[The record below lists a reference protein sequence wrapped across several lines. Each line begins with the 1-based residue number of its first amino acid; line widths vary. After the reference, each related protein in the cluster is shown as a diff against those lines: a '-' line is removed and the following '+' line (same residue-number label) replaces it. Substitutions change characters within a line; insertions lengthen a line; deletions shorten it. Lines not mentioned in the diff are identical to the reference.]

1 MARKI
6 KLSENQLTQIIEKV
20 MRERNIT
27 LKEDSEGE
35 ETYHYGEDEGRD
47 RKEEMSME
55 DRVKA
60 IEDHLHH
67 LKKDMGYDE
76 DHEDRDERGTDF
88 RESRRKRKTIKEDF
102 AGTSVDMSKLVSCVG
117 KHMEMEEANIP
128 KDCIE
133 LAMASLTMNIMLAAA
148 KLPAC
153 VSAIQGRESDVSD
166 VMQKVV
172 LCYTGN
178 PAGIAN

>member
-1 MARKI
+1 
-6 KLSENQLTQIIEKV
+6 
-20 MRERNIT
+20 
-27 LKEDSEGE
+27 
-35 ETYHYGEDEGRD
+35 
-47 RKEEMSME
+47 
-55 DRVKA
+55 
-60 IEDHLHH
+60 
-67 LKKDMGYDE
+67 
-76 DHEDRDERGTDF
+76 
-88 RESRRKRKTIKEDF
+88 
-102 AGTSVDMSKLVSCVG
+102 
-117 KHMEMEEANIP
+117 MEEANIP